1 MRVQAGTGNTALV
14 ACWEH
19 AEYVTSLAEPVMRL
33 LDRADRDQRKVV
45 IARGSRMIASSNKGP
60 CKERRVFNIP
70 DVPRLVVA
78 SLRGGV
84 DG

>member
-1 MRVQAGTGNTALV
+1 MVIHTALV

-45 IARGSRMIASSNKGP
+45 IARGSRMIASSNKGLLGGE
-60 CKERRVFNIP
+60 KEGFSTY
-70 DVPRLVVA
+70 LMFLA
-78 SLRGGV
+78 S
-84 DG
+84 

>member
-1 MRVQAGTGNTALV
+1 MVIRGKDKYTGWLQYTALV

-33 LDRADRDQRKVV
+33 LDRADRDRRKVV

-60 CKERRVFNIP
+60 QRRKGF
-70 DVPRLVVA
+70 RHT
-78 SLRGGV
+78 
-84 DG
+84 

>member
-1 MRVQAGTGNTALV
+1 MVVHTGLV

-45 IARGSRMIASSNKGP
+45 IARGSRMIASSNKGRG
-60 CKERRVFNIP
+60 KGRVFDIP

-78 SLRGGV
+78 PL
-84 DG
+84 